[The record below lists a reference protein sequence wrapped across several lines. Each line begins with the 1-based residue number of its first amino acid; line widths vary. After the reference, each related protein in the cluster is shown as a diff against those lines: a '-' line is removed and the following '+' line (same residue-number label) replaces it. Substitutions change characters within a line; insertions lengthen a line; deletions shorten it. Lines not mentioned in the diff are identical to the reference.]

1 MTSMIAAL
9 KDDLLV
15 RVDETR
21 WKIAAGYDAE
31 EELSLLAEEIVRRC
45 DETDAL
51 YSDAMQWMW

>member
-9 KDDLLV
+9 KNDLLA
-15 RVDETR
+15 RLDETR
-21 WKIAAGYDAE
+21 WKIAAGFDPE

-51 YSDAMQWMW
+51 YCDAMRWMW